1 MSRFDTSGVLEASSL
16 GRIGEQK
23 AERFLKKA
31 GYKLLYRNYHPK
43 RGGEVDLV
51 FRVRGRLELVFVE
64 VKTRSSEM
72 FGRPAESVTWE
83 QQRRIVMA
91 AEEWLS
97 MLELDGVTAR
107 FDIVEVLHQQ
117 GEWRICHIPGA
128 FKSDDTR
135 HPGSQPVIPGATRGD
150 VLPRHARGGAARFPP
165 RRRRC

>member
-1 MSRFDTSGVLEASSL
+1 M
-16 GRIGEQK
+16 I
-23 AERFLKKA
+23 
-31 GYKLLYRNYHPK
+31 
-43 RGGEVDLV
+43 

-72 FGRPAESVTWE
+72 FGRPAESVTWA

-91 AEEWLS
+91 AQEWLS

-117 GEWRICHIPGA
+117 GEWRICHIPDA
-128 FKSDDTR
+128 FQSDETR
-135 HPGSQPVIPGATRGD
+135 HPGSQPVIPGAMRGD
-150 VLPRHARGGAARFPP
+150 VLPISARGGAARFPP